1 LYTPNTRKKLYRGL
15 LLATVGVILSFS
27 ILDGSGALDWLEN
40 RTADWRTVATLDPRR
55 ADRDIVIIDIDNAS
69 FREITAQIGRW
80 PWTRQLWTQL
90 LRYLTPGK
98 PRMVLFDV
106 VFSGSEP
113 GADSGFA
120 AAIQTAGN
128 VILPF
133 AFVSAAVETETQSV
147 PPDQALVSVTGAGV
161 RRELKKAEWALNVPN
176 ETLAPVMAGSGSTL
190 GNADADG
197 ITRRLPLTIS
207 YDRKNWATVW
217 LAAAMKLQ
225 GARTVQFTE
234 GHLRAGPIQLP
245 VDSRGDYIVRWNG
258 NPQTAYQRIPLVQMV
273 CSMQPEVC
281 DAGVTRHSPEEFR
294 DKIVFIGASAAG
306 SYEVRPTAVSE
317 TAPGMFI
324 LTTALDNLLHN
335 QGLTRA
341 PQWFTIALV
350 VLLATL
356 PAYTVGAS
364 RSIVLPLLATLGSMA
379 IYGGACFLLY
389 SMRSLWLPMT
399 APLLSGAVS
408 FSASTA
414 VRYFTVDR
422 ELART
427 RGTLERYVS
436 PQLVRYVMDRLESF
450 RFDGEKRRLTIF
462 FSDVRGFTT
471 LTEQSDPVVLLK
483 QLNEYLEAMTDII
496 FRHDGIVDKFIG
508 DGIMAHWGAFT
519 PERPNAMLAA
529 KASLEMMAKLQQ
541 LNRQWEAD
549 GRPALD
555 IGIGLNTAEV
565 IFGNVGTGK
574 KVDFTAIGDGVNLAA
589 RLESANKEYHTH
601 IIMSDATRQE
611 LGSAARVRALGSIVV
626 KGKTVGVEIF
636 ELTGLQP

>member
-1 LYTPNTRKKLYRGL
+1 M
-15 LLATVGVILSFS
+15 ILSFS

-55 ADRDIVIIDIDNAS
+55 ADRDIIIVDIDNAS

-90 LRYLTPGK
+90 LRYITPGK

-106 VFSGSEP
+106 VFSGAEP
-113 GADSGFA
+113 AADEAFA
-120 AAIQTAGN
+120 AAIKKSGN

-147 PPDQALVSVTGAGV
+147 PPDKALVSVTGAGGH
-161 RRELKKAEWALNVPN
+161 RELKKAEWALNVPN
-176 ETLAPVMAGSGSTL
+176 ETLVPVMAGSGSTL

-217 LAAAMKLQ
+217 LAAAMKLH
-225 GARTVQFTE
+225 GASTVQFAE

-245 VDSRGDYIVRWNG
+245 VDSRGNYIITLPRQS
-258 NPQTAYQRIPLVQMV
+258 QTAYQRIPLVQMV

-294 DKIVFIGASAAG
+294 DKIVLIGASAAG

-350 VLLATL
+350 VLLAML

-364 RSIVLPLLATLGSMA
+364 RSIVAPLLATLGSIA
-379 IYGGACFLLY
+379 IYGGACFLPG
-389 SMRSLWLPMT
+389 MRSLWLPMT

-408 FSASTA
+408 FSASTV

-422 ELART
+422 ELSRT

-450 RFDGEKRRLTIF
+450 HFDGEKRRLTIF

-471 LTEQSDPVVLLK
+471 LTEKSDPVLLK

-529 KASLEMMAKLQQ
+529 
-541 LNRQWEAD
+541 R
-549 GRPALD
+549 RPW
-555 IGIGLNTAEV
+555 
-565 IFGNVGTGK
+565 K
-574 KVDFTAIGDGVNLAA
+574 
-589 RLESANKEYHTH
+589 
-601 IIMSDATRQE
+601 
-611 LGSAARVRALGSIVV
+611 
-626 KGKTVGVEIF
+626 
-636 ELTGLQP
+636 

>member
-27 ILDGSGALDWLEN
+27 ILDGSGALEWLEN
-40 RTADWRTVATLDPRR
+40 RTADWRTVAALDPRG

-69 FREITAQIGRW
+69 FREITSQIGRW

-90 LRYLTPGK
+90 LRYITPGK

-106 VFSGSEP
+106 IFSGAEP
-113 GADSGFA
+113 DADGGFA
-120 AAIQTAGN
+120 AAIQQAGN

-133 AFVSAAVETETQSV
+133 AFVSATVETDTQSA
-147 PPDQALVSVTGAGV
+147 PPDKALVSVTGTGGH
-161 RRELKKAEWALNVPN
+161 RELTKSEWVLNVPN
-176 ETLAPVMAGSGSTL
+176 TTLAPIIAGSGSTL

-197 ITRRLPLTIS
+197 ITRRLPLTLA
-207 YDRKNWATVW
+207 YDGKNWATVW
-217 LAAAMKLQ
+217 LAAAMKLN
-225 GARTVQFTE
+225 GAKTAQFA
-234 GHLRAGPIQLP
+234 GGQFRAGPIQLP
-245 VDSRGDYIVRWNG
+245 VDAAGNYILRWHG

-281 DAGVTRHSPEEFR
+281 DAGVTRHPPEEFR
-294 DKIVFIGASAAG
+294 NKIVFIGASAAG

-317 TAPGMFI
+317 TAPGVFI
-324 LTTALDNLLHN
+324 LTTALDNLRHN
-335 QGLTRA
+335 HAVTRT
-341 PQWFTIALV
+341 PPWFTIAV
-350 VLLATL
+350 VLLLAAL
-356 PAYTVGAS
+356 PAYSVGSS
-364 RSIVLPLLATLGSMA
+364 RSILAPLLTTLGA
-379 IYGGACFLLY
+379 TALYGGACFLLY

-408 FSASTA
+408 FSASTV

-422 ELART
+422 ELSRT

-436 PQLVRYVMDRLESF
+436 PQLVRYVMDRLETF

-471 LTEQSDPVVLLK
+471 LTEKSDPVVLLK

-519 PERPNAMLAA
+519 PERPNALLAA
-529 KASLEMMAKLQQ
+529 QASLEMMEKLQQ
-541 LNRQWEAD
+541 LNRQWEAE
-549 GRPALD
+549 GRPMLD

-589 RLESANKEYHTH
+589 RLESANKEYQTH
-601 IIMSDATRQE
+601 IIISDATRQE
-611 LGSAARVRALGSIVV
+611 LGDAAEVRALGSIVV

-636 ELTGLQP
+636 ELNALV